1 MWLQFEQVYVCV
13 CSCDGLWSTT
23 HRMENNRHY
32 KEEYS
37 VYVCVSLSLSLSAP
51 FLCVSL
57 SPSFPLS
64 LSLSHSRGPPV
75 LVHTK
80 RLELMIF
87 SYHGPNGW
95 SPYLVCVFYITPVPS
110 SIWKWVDLEW
120 CLPMTGMILQRRER
134 ERERRRERERGR
146 GERDR
151 GRGQRKE
158 EVEREGIC
166 LFHPPPPFSLSISKI
181 STV

>member
-1 MWLQFEQVYVCV
+1 MCF
-13 CSCDGLWSTT
+13 
-23 HRMENNRHY
+23 
-32 KEEYS
+32 
-37 VYVCVSLSLSLSAP
+37 SLSLSAP

-57 SPSFPLS
+57 PPSFPLS
-64 LSLSHSRGPPV
+64 LIQDGPL
-75 LVHTK
+75 LVAVVVITK

-110 SIWKWVDLEW
+110 SIWKWVDLEQ

-134 ERERRRERERGR
+134 ERERRRERGR

-151 GRGQRKE
+151 GRGQLKE
-158 EVEREGIC
+158 EVEREGVC
-166 LFHPPPPFSLSISKI
+166 LFHPPPPSLSLFLKFPLCRYYISFCSI
-181 STV
+181 DSLFTSTTV